1 MYKKITVLLLLSNL
15 YCSAQEYLVEF
26 NINSERKNFIVG
38 NRQRE
43 KIYAVDTLEYI
54 TQEVALE
61 AGLYCIVND
70 GKILGDFVVYDANIR
85 LIIGDS
91 VLTYS
96 DSKNREFIENFNLNM
111 KRIAEDSSFVPA
123 EIFYTAFPQMTR
135 FDPELTYSSSLIA
148 RMYWSG
154 PARNWDFHVK
164 SPFMDDA
171 FDYFVER
178 LQYGMADSVIK
189 SMSAFLELVPEKY
202 QKATLYRILA
212 KYENS
217 KVVGMENVF
226 IDMALRNLE
235 RRNDLDTTDYKVLG
249 KARSLNVNKVGDIA
263 ADFVMYDG
271 LKNKYRLS
279 NLDGIIKVLFFFD
292 PDCHHCKESWPGFI
306 RVCDSLVDAGIKG
319 IAVSVTGDFDEIQEF
334 QNEMNLTIPNNVLL
348 TVGEVG
354 GNEAFRGR
362 YYLPS
367 TPSIF
372 ILTSTNKVIAR
383 YLSVNDI
390 APFLSKYG
398 F

>member
-1 MYKKITVLLLLSNL
+1 
-15 YCSAQEYLVEF
+15 
-26 NINSERKNFIVG
+26 
-38 NRQRE
+38 
-43 KIYAVDTLEYI
+43 
-54 TQEVALE
+54 
-61 AGLYCIVND
+61 
-70 GKILGDFVVYDANIR
+70 
-85 LIIGDS
+85 
-91 VLTYS
+91 
-96 DSKNREFIENFNLNM
+96 
-111 KRIAEDSSFVPA
+111 
-123 EIFYTAFPQMTR
+123 
-135 FDPELTYSSSLIA
+135 
-148 RMYWSG
+148 
-154 PARNWDFHVK
+154 
-164 SPFMDDA
+164 
-171 FDYFVER
+171 
-178 LQYGMADSVIK
+178 
-189 SMSAFLELVPEKY
+189 
-202 QKATLYRILA
+202 
-212 KYENS
+212 
-217 KVVGMENVF
+217 MENVF